1 MLSITIKDGDYKI
14 YYHQHIVIDKIVGI
28 SELKRSN
35 LISPYGFY
43 YEFLIDTVSKTYTI
57 YLNSNN
63 DILDEFKRFYDDIV
77 STLYDMSEG
86 FPVKKRHVFDISK
99 IKPKIETDQ
108 DILTNNIKPHLGDDS
123 IE

>member
-35 LISPYGFY
+35 LISPYSFY
-43 YEFLIDTVSKTYTI
+43 YEFLIDTVSKTYTVS
-57 YLNSNN
+57 LNHNS
-63 DILDEFKRFYDDIV
+63 DILNEFKKFYEDIV
-77 STLYDMSEG
+77 STLYDITEG

-99 IKPKIETDQ
+99 IKPKIEDDY
-108 DILTNNIKPHLGDDS
+108 DILINNIKPHLGDDS